1 MNKLKLA
8 VSLLIMLLMIVGC
21 GSRSNDSSIKDVKL
35 TEESENIEF
44 QDQKIGDDAMKLYI
58 NGKEIPVT
66 WEDCEAVIELKKQA
80 AVEDILVDM
89 SMYSNNEQVGSLGRS
104 YTTNDKRTTTANGDI
119 VLYNSNNIVVF
130 YAPNTWSYTRLGK
143 VNLSE
148 EEVTS
153 LLSNEDVQLMISMR

>member
-1 MNKLKLA
+1 MFKL
-8 VSLLIMLLMIVGC
+8 VVIILIMLLMIVGC
-21 GSRSNDSSIKDVKL
+21 GSRSNNRDIKEVEL
-35 TEESENIEF
+35 TAESENIEHL
-44 QDQKIGDDAMKLYI
+44 DEKIGDDTMKLYI

-66 WEDCEAVIELKKQA
+66 WEACEAVIELKKQA

-89 SMYSNNEQVGSLGRS
+89 SMYSNNEQVGALGRS
-104 YTTNDKRTTTANGDI
+104 YTVNDKRTTTANGDI
-119 VLYNSNNIVVF
+119 VLYNSSNIVVF

-153 LLSNEDVQLMISMR
+153 LLSNGDVQLMISMR